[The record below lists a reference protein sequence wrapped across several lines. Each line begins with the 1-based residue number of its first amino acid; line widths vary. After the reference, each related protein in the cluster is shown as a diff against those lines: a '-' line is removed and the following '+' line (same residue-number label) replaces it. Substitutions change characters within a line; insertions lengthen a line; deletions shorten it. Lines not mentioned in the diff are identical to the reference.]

1 MSDGGK
7 YNQRYMHVTTR
18 LIWLESTHSAIFFPW
33 NRLRHCSVRVI
44 AWIPSC
50 VSFGSVLLVWY
61 FFKICQMVICPVRRT
76 YNHVSIFLFSSTKK
90 PLNYQVEQY
99 LRLLNSHICLEF
111 LSSPRNFN
119 FFREYVRWWQIQSA
133 VHVTTRLILLE
144 STHSAIFFPC
154 HRLRHDSLGVIA
166 WIPSS
171 ISFGSVL
178 LVWYFSKYV
187 RWLYVPS

>member
-1 MSDGGK
+1 
-7 YNQRYMHVTTR
+7 
-18 LIWLESTHSAIFFPW
+18 
-33 NRLRHCSVRVI
+33 
-44 AWIPSC
+44 
-50 VSFGSVLLVWY
+50 
-61 FFKICQMVICPVRRT
+61 MVICPIRRT

-90 PLNYQVEQY
+90 VLNCEVEQC

-119 FFREYVRWWQIQSA
+119 FSREYVRWWQIQSA

-144 STHSAIFFPC
+144 STHSAIFFPW
-154 HRLRHDSLGVIA
+154 HRLRQDSLAVAA

-171 ISFGSVL
+171 ICFGSVL

-187 RWLYVPS
+187 RWLYVPSEGHITTYRYFFSQAPKRPLNYQVE